1 MHVNVP
7 LLMTGIIHIGHYV
20 HGGHF
25 YWHNFVTSKCT
36 VGWYYNGGGGGGA
49 LWRIRNK
56 HLEFQKTISL
66 VKNSFQIT
74 KMSPPHIRKKNN
86 FL

>member
-36 VGWYYNGGGGGGA
+36 VGWYYNGGGG
-49 LWRIRNK
+49 RCT
-56 HLEFQKTISL
+56 LEETKQAFGIS
-66 VKNSFQIT
+66 
-74 KMSPPHIRKKNN
+74 KNN
-86 FL
+86 FVS

>member
-25 YWHNFVTSKCT
+25 YWHFVTSKCRLALR
-36 VGWYYNGGGGGGA
+36 WWGGGG
-49 LWRIRNK
+49 RCT
-56 HLEFQKTISL
+56 LEETKQAFGIKKQTISL
-66 VKNSFQIT
+66 VKNSIQIP
-74 KMSPPHIRKKNN
+74 KMSPPRIRKKNN